1 MYILFWFLLGS
12 VEIINNKKRLV
23 SCYVGYASK
32 YRNREFLRSFQ
43 LRSEIKEGNN
53 GDKNNSNI
61 ITTDVASLV
70 PPFETIGF
78 LEAKWL
84 EVLKELVEYGDKN
97 ILANFE
103 LYLVMEER
111 RGEEEYAKEVTSGI
125 LDIKRARDKKEQ
137 EAQIHHDN
145 DHNSRNNNNNNNS
158 NNQSW
163 STRLRDKN
171 GRFISTTA
179 TIAAGNTTIKTPTAA
194 TVTTAKPPSWQTKL
208 RDSKRRFISSNSIIA
223 VAVSVAISSSAAST

>member
-1 MYILFWFLLGS
+1 
-12 VEIINNKKRLV
+12 
-23 SCYVGYASK
+23 
-32 YRNREFLRSFQ
+32 
-43 LRSEIKEGNN
+43 
-53 GDKNNSNI
+53 
-61 ITTDVASLV
+61 
-70 PPFETIGF
+70 
-78 LEAKWL
+78 
-84 EVLKELVEYGDKN
+84 LKELVEYGDKN

-111 RGEEEYAKEVTSGI
+111 REEEYAKEVSSGI

-145 DHNSRNNNNNNNS
+145 DHNSRNNNS

-163 STRLRDKN
+163 STRPRDKN

-208 RDSKRRFISSNSIIA
+208 RDSKGRFISSNSSNA
-223 VAVSVAISSSAAST
+223 VAVSAAISSSAAST

>member
-1 MYILFWFLLGS
+1 LYILFWFLLGS

-111 RGEEEYAKEVTSGI
+111 REEEYAKEVTSGI
-125 LDIKRARDKKEQ
+125 LDIKPEDKGKEQ
-137 EAQIHHDN
+137 QEEQEEAVNQEQQHH
-145 DHNSRNNNNNNNS
+145 HNGSK
-158 NNQSW
+158 NNQFW

-171 GRFISTTA
+171 GRFMCSSNTAAAATTA
-179 TIAAGNTTIKTPTAA
+179 VASNTTTAVAITTTPTIATANHNHGIINYEIAG
-194 TVTTAKPPSWQTKL
+194 VGL
-208 RDSKRRFISSNSIIA
+208 
-223 VAVSVAISSSAAST
+223 